1 MKKRLL
7 LLAAAFLIISA
18 VIIPAFE
25 EVQAAKTLPISSISA
40 FLDTNMIRKEL
51 GQEFVTAEYKKIT
64 GIDLKIT
71 QPDHNEYYQKLV
83 IAFASGDL
91 PDIAMVDTDRY
102 LQFINEGAIIP
113 LDALLAKSDVKS
125 KVNPAFIDALR
136 QRDGKVYGFPIN
148 SGGGCVTYIRKDWL
162 DNLGLKMPKTYE
174 ELVAVMKAFTFNDPD
189 KNGKNDTYGATLPG
203 VGDEMYMRDFELDN
217 THGFTVIGGKWV
229 DGFSQPSY
237 KGALER
243 LRQVY
248 QDKILDKEVF
258 TNKTSTARE
267 KFFAGKVGIFNYWSG
282 TWAKTLSDNTK
293 AQCGP
298 KAEVVAMPAIKGAF
312 YFNRIAP
319 ILVITKAAKKPDAV
333 FKYFIDFMYDGGK
346 GQMLMTHGVRKI
358 HWDVI
363 DNTYTKLPA
372 LNNKKQTFGK
382 TFIQPDLSLTKWSD
396 PFKLDPRIVASKEV
410 NIKAMRQIK
419 MLPMSATYLKKGA
432 DLQALKEEVIAK
444 VMIGTYTVEEGLKIY
459 KEKAEALG
467 LSQMLAEFN
476 K

>member
-1 MKKRLL
+1 MKKRFLL
-7 LLAAAFLIISA
+7 LVSVLFILSV

-25 EVQAAKTLPISSISA
+25 EVAAKAPPLSSIKA

-64 GIDLKIT
+64 GIDLVIT
-71 QPDHNEYYQKLV
+71 QPDHNEYYQKLL

-91 PDIAMVDTDRY
+91 PDLAMVDTDRY
-102 LQFINEGAIIP
+102 LQFIDEGAIIP
-113 LDALLAKSDVKS
+113 LNDLLAKSDVKK
-125 KVNPAFIDALR
+125 KVNPAFLSAL
-136 QRDGKVYGFPIN
+136 QMRDGKIYGFPIN

-174 ELVAVMKAFTFNDPD
+174 ELVVVMKAFTFNDPD
-189 KNGKNDTYGATLPG
+189 KNGKNDTVGCTLPG
-203 VGDEMYMRDFELDN
+203 VGDEMYMRDFELTE
-217 THGFTVIGGKWV
+217 THGFTTINNKWV
-229 DGFSQPSY
+229 DGFSQPGY
-237 KGALER
+237 AAALTR
-243 LRQVY
+243 LRQAY

-298 KAEVVAMPAIKGAF
+298 QANVVAMPAIKGAF

-319 ILVITKAAKKPDAV
+319 ILVITKAAKKPDAI

-346 GQMLMTHGVRKI
+346 GQMLMTHGVKGV

-363 DNTYTKLPA
+363 DGVYTKLPA

-382 TFIQPDLSLTKWSD
+382 SFIQPDLSLTKWND
-396 PFKLDPRIVASKEV
+396 PFVLDPRIVASKEV
-410 NIKAMRQIK
+410 NIKAIRQIK
-419 MLPMSATYLKKGA
+419 LLPMSPTYLKKGA
-432 DLQALKEEVIAK
+432 DLQALKEEIIAK
-444 VMIGTYTVEEGLKIY
+444 VMIGTYTVDEGIKIY
-459 KEKAEALG
+459 KEKSEALG
-467 LSQMLAEFN
+467 LSQMLVEFN